1 MRVMQ
6 PCTYSHANHLSCPAV
21 CVCVRSL
28 VQVES
33 SNSSVVSHTESSL
46 STMTDEASLI
56 RQTEAILGVDW
67 ELHQEIFMDMQK
79 NEKKHRVYNDTSKYL
94 KHRRIIVDWMCEV
107 GEEYKLSPLTIH
119 CAVRYLDRVL
129 STLDVAKNRLQLV
142 AMSCILIGAKFE
154 EAEEVIPTLAELN
167 ECSNNAYTVDALKEM
182 EVSVLRHLN
191 WCLSLIT
198 PIHFLH
204 FYQARGI
211 VFINDL
217 FEGGPSNRKSA
228 LKYVKKYADFFAE
241 LCLQEYAF
249 QQYLPS
255 IMAAAVIAAARRA
268 VKIDPIWNAELEGLT
283 MYNERSIYKAYKHL
297 YTYYTESFPTAP
309 HAYPSPRSVIEFEA
323 RAAAT
328 EGL

>member
-1 MRVMQ
+1 M
-6 PCTYSHANHLSCPAV
+6 SH
-21 CVCVRSL
+21 
-28 VQVES
+28 VES
-33 SNSSVVSHTESSL
+33 PYPFI
-46 STMTDEASLI
+46 TDEAALI
-56 RQTEAILGVDW
+56 RATESILGVDW
-67 ELHQEIFMDMQK
+67 ELHQEIFLDMQK
-79 NEKKHRVYNDTSKYL
+79 KEKRHRIYNEHSKYL

-129 STLDVAKNRLQLV
+129 SSLDVAKNRLQLV
-142 AMSCILIGAKFE
+142 AMACILIAAKFE
-154 EAEEVIPTLAELN
+154 EAEEIIPTLCELN
-167 ECSNNAYTVDALKEM
+167 ECSNNAYSIDALKEM

-191 WCLSLIT
+191 WSLALVT

-211 VFINDL
+211 IFQNDL
-217 FEGGPSNRKSA
+217 FEGGPGNRRSA

-268 VKIDPIWNAELEGLT
+268 VKIDPIWNNELEGLT
-283 MYNERSIYKAYKHL
+283 TYNEKHIFTAYKHL

-309 HAYPSPRSVIEFEA
+309 HTYPSPRSVIEFEA
-323 RAAAT
+323 RGGMNT
-328 EGL
+328 DTQPMEQ